1 MQHSKDDSMQR
12 QQKPKSLI
20 ILKSTLSRLPLYY
33 CYIEEKKRIGQR
45 YVSSSA
51 IAEALDLNPVQVRKD
66 LASVSSIP
74 GRSKLGFDTGHLL
87 ADMKAYLGYDNL
99 EEAVLVGVGG
109 LGRTL
114 MSYGGFSQY
123 GLNIVAGFDVNPDLH
138 GTIVASRPVFPI
150 ERMPEMVRRLAIRI
164 GIVTVP
170 APQAQGVVD
179 MMVGAGIR
187 AVWNFAPTL
196 VNLPEGVLIKNEN
209 LASSLAALANQL
221 RSTME
226 V

>member
-1 MQHSKDDSMQR
+1 MER

-33 CYIEEKKRIGQR
+33 CYAEEKKRIGQR
-45 YVSSSA
+45 YVSATA
-51 IAEALDLNPVQVRKD
+51 IADALSLNRVQVRKD
-66 LASVSSIP
+66 LASVSSVP
-74 GRSKLGFDTGHLL
+74 GRSKVGFNTERLL
-87 ADMKAYLGYDNL
+87 ADLKSYLGYDNL
-99 EEAVLVGVGG
+99 EEAIVVGVGG

-123 GLNIVAGFDVNPDLH
+123 GLSIVAGFDSNPDVQ
-138 GTIVASRPVFPI
+138 GTIVASRPVYSPDL
-150 ERMPEMVRRLAIRI
+150 MPEMVSRRGIRI
-164 GIVTVP
+164 GIVAVP

-179 MMVGAGIR
+179 LMVAAGIR

-196 VNLPEGVLIKNEN
+196 VNLPQGILIKNEN

-221 RSTME
+221 RESE
-226 V
+226 K